1 MSVGKRRKKN
11 LDEGAFHHRVLA
23 HAGFAEHDAHY
34 TRQIVGGGAFAQKS
48 GVLMHFFHVGHVG
61 EEKALGIVQTFNALG
76 FFGTDGDLGKLIAVK
91 ILNGGSACRAIM
103 FVPPNIFISI
113 SGLSFIFIFSLSIL
127 FNYFN
132 DKSIST
138 Q

>member
-1 MSVGKRRKKN
+1 MPHQHIINLLSHIVHLCPRCQSGSERKKN
-11 LDEGAFHHRVLA
+11 LDEGAFHHRVFA

-91 ILNGGSACRAIM
+91 
-103 FVPPNIFISI
+103 F
-113 SGLSFIFIFSLSIL
+113 
-127 FNYFN
+127 
-132 DKSIST
+132 
-138 Q
+138 